1 MTFNQLNIFC
11 HVVEY
16 ESVTR
21 ASAKLN
27 IPQPAATR
35 AIRALE
41 KEFGLPLFERSG
53 TGIVTNDNG
62 KAFYTYAKQILD
74 LVAKLNL
81 TMEKEKKKQDT
92 TISIVVEAASHLF
105 PQIFTAFNEQYP
117 DAMFRALHQDAPTNL
132 EGNDYPLRLYSS
144 REKEEAVNVTMLA
157 EEEIKLAVPR
167 DGPFGNRES
176 VRLYEVRNMGFVSLF
191 KTRGLRQ
198 ITDHYCQL
206 AGFEPRV
213 IFETDNT
220 TTLTRYV
227 HSGHGIAFIPAL
239 TWPKDEQDEHVHLL
253 SVTEPLCRRYINLGV
268 THKENL
274 SRYEVLFVRFLV
286 GYFKNLTE
294 L

>member
-81 TMEKEKKKQDT
+81 TMEKEKKK
-92 TISIVVEAASHLF
+92 
-105 PQIFTAFNEQYP
+105 
-117 DAMFRALHQDAPTNL
+117 R
-132 EGNDYPLRLYSS
+132 
-144 REKEEAVNVTMLA
+144 
-157 EEEIKLAVPR
+157 
-167 DGPFGNRES
+167 FG
-176 VRLYEVRNMGFVSLF
+176 L
-191 KTRGLRQ
+191 
-198 ITDHYCQL
+198 
-206 AGFEPRV
+206 
-213 IFETDNT
+213 
-220 TTLTRYV
+220 LTR
-227 HSGHGIAFIPAL
+227 
-239 TWPKDEQDEHVHLL
+239 
-253 SVTEPLCRRYINLGV
+253 N
-268 THKENL
+268 
-274 SRYEVLFVRFLV
+274 
-286 GYFKNLTE
+286 
-294 L
+294 